1 MLLALPL
8 LDSLLRMVIFVQFL
22 SLYKFCRESR
32 LRHIKFTRMKS
43 QIKVTSIESF
53 ILSDKLEESF
63 YFSQWEYAERRI
75 CIVKVTSSTG
85 HVGWG
90 EGYGPAGIV
99 RAGIEHLTP
108 YVLDQNPLETE
119 TIWSTLYRRTL
130 DFARR
135 GILVSAISAIDVA
148 LWDLKGKILEQPVHL
163 LLGGKKRDTIIPY
176 ATGMYFTKGNLC
188 ETLAKEAKQYV
199 DLGFK
204 AMKMKVGLDIAQD
217 IEHVKLVREAI
228 GPKIK
233 LMIDANHAYNLRE
246 AIQLAK
252 AVEPYD
258 ISWFEEP
265 ISPEYYEQYAALRS
279 KTTIPIAGGECEY
292 LRFGFQTLLQ
302 SKSVDI
308 VQPDICAAGGLT
320 EAKRIAV
327 LASVYGVEIVP
338 HTWGTGIAI
347 AAATHFIANLDIM
360 PGRLKTPNCYIE
372 LDRTENGLRDELTT
386 SDMPVKNGEIRVSD
400 APGLGFEL
408 HEEVLQKYE
417 LKAV

>member
-1 MLLALPL
+1 
-8 LDSLLRMVIFVQFL
+8 
-22 SLYKFCRESR
+22 
-32 LRHIKFTRMKS
+32 MKA
-43 QIKVTSIESF
+43 QIKITSVESF

-99 RAGIEHLTP
+99 QAGIEHLTP
-108 YVLDQNPLETE
+108 YVIDQNPLETE
-119 TIWSTLYRRTL
+119 TIWSNLYRRTL

-135 GILVSAISAIDVA
+135 GVLVASISAIDVA

-163 LLGGKKRDTIIPY
+163 LLGGKKRDKIVPY
-176 ATGMYFTKGNLC
+176 ATGMYFSNGNLT
-188 ETLAKEAKQYV
+188 ETLPKEARCYA

-204 AMKMKVGLDIAQD
+204 AMKMKVGLSIAED
-217 IEHVKLVREAI
+217 IEHVRLVREAI
-228 GPKIK
+228 GPNVR

-265 ISPEYYEQYAALRS
+265 ISPEFYEQYAELRN

-308 VQPDICAAGGLT
+308 VQPDICGTGGLT

-347 AAATHFIANLDIM
+347 AAALHFIANLDII
-360 PGRLKTPNCYIE
+360 PGRLRQPNCYIE

-386 SDMPVKNGEIRVSD
+386 SNMQVENGEIWISD
-400 APGLGFEL
+400 DPGLGFEL
-408 HEEVLQKYE
+408 HEEVLQKYRLRE
-417 LKAV
+417 VNKHSLLKG

>member
-1 MLLALPL
+1 MKVP
-8 LDSLLRMVIFVQFL
+8 
-22 SLYKFCRESR
+22 
-32 LRHIKFTRMKS
+32 IK
-43 QIKVTSIESF
+43 ITSIESF
-53 ILSDKLEESF
+53 ILSDQLDESF
-63 YFSQWEYAERRI
+63 YFSQWAYAERRI

-90 EGYGPAGIV
+90 EGYGPAGII
-99 RAGIEHLTP
+99 RAGIEHLRP
-108 YVLDQNPLETE
+108 YVMDQNPLETE
-119 TIWSTLYRRTL
+119 TIWSNLYRRTL

-135 GILVSAISAIDVA
+135 GILLAAISAIDVA

-163 LLGGKKRDTIIPY
+163 LLGGKKRDKIVPY
-176 ATGMYFTKGNLC
+176 ATGMYFSNSILTD
-188 ETLAKEAKQYV
+188 TLPKEAKRYA
-199 DLGFK
+199 DAGFK
-204 AMKMKVGLDIAQD
+204 AMKMKVGLSIEED
-217 IEHVKLVREAI
+217 IEHVRLVREAI
-228 GPKIK
+228 GPNIR

-265 ISPEYYEQYAALRS
+265 ISPEYYEQYAELRN

-308 VQPDICAAGGLT
+308 VQPDICGTGGLT

-327 LASVYGVEIVP
+327 LASVYGVEVVP

-347 AAATHFIANLDIM
+347 AAATHFIANLDIV
-360 PGRLKTPNCYIE
+360 PGRLRQPNCYME
-372 LDRTENGLRDELTT
+372 LDRTENGLRDELT
-386 SDMPVKNGEIRVSD
+386 SSEMVVKNGEIIISD
-400 APGLGFEL
+400 APGLGFTL
-408 HEEVLQKYE
+408 HEEILHKYA
-417 LKAV
+417 LKE